1 MRNPTGKISGTLF
14 MMIFALCFL
23 IGFTGCQSTGK
34 SSSSSSG
41 TSDSSSSSAET
52 PTEPTNL
59 YRDFKDI
66 LVPGELKVD
75 DKRTYIIQGPGLTT
89 GVMTLKGY
97 VERDSL
103 IEFFKSAMARD
114 SWTELASFKSPSKNT
129 SSILV
134 FQKADRTAI
143 INIHDRSFNTVVEI
157 AVAPMEA
164 NVSGGSL
171 MQSP

>member
-1 MRNPTGKISGTLF
+1 MCNPVRQPQRTILVVILTLF
-14 MMIFALCFL
+14 LVV
-23 IGFTGCQSTGK
+23 GCSSVGTSG
-34 SSSSSSG
+34 SSSSSEEADTQP
-41 TSDSSSSSAET
+41 TS
-52 PTEPTNL
+52 L

-89 GVMTLKGY
+89 GIMTLKGY

-103 IEFFKSAMARD
+103 IEFFKSGMVRD
-114 SWTELASFKSPSKNT
+114 NWTELASFKSPSKNT

-143 INIHDRSFNTVVEI
+143 INIQERSFNTIVEI

-164 NVSGGSL
+164 GAGSGL
-171 MQSP
+171 MQAP

>member
-1 MRNPTGKISGTLF
+1 MCNPVRQPQRTFFVVILALFLVVGCSSVGKSG
-14 MMIFALCFL
+14 
-23 IGFTGCQSTGK
+23 
-34 SSSSSSG
+34 SSSSSEEADTQP
-41 TSDSSSSSAET
+41 TS
-52 PTEPTNL
+52 L

-89 GVMTLKGY
+89 GIMTLKGY

-103 IEFFKSAMARD
+103 IDFFKSGMVRD
-114 SWTELASFKSPSKNT
+114 NWTELASFKSPSKNT

-143 INIHDRSFNTVVEI
+143 INIQERSFSTTVEI

-164 NVSGGSL
+164 GASSGL
-171 MQSP
+171 MKAP